1 MRMAERIQQ
10 IRLACWVTLEDVE
23 AKTGFTKSQ
32 MVRLETGQEAPT
44 LEMLDTLAEALDVP
58 ILVFFYDT
66 AEPKSAP
73 RLEPRLALKEPGS
86 RMRRFGDI
94 GPVVEL
100 RQVGP
105 RGNQGMVR
113 GGRTSPHPRQAPIS
127 LQSHCV
133 ERQRGSTG

>member
-32 MVRLETGQEAPT
+32 MVRLETGQEVPT

-58 ILVFFYDT
+58 IFVFFYDT

-73 RLEPRLALKEPGS
+73 RLVCCNTQFFTMPAATTTK
-86 RMRRFGDI
+86 I
-94 GPVVEL
+94 EL
-100 RQVGP
+100 P
-105 RGNQGMVR
+105 N
-113 GGRTSPHPRQAPIS
+113 AD
-127 LQSHCV
+127 
-133 ERQRGSTG
+133 

>member
-23 AKTGFTKSQ
+23 AKTGFTKRQ
-32 MVRLETGQEAPT
+32 MVRLETGQEVPT

-73 RLEPRLALKEPGS
+73 RLEPRLALKELTQECDGLATS
-86 RMRRFGDI
+86 VLLSKSDRSVLEVIKAWSGATARALTRDRRPSPC
-94 GPVVEL
+94 GPIV
-100 RQVGP
+100 
-105 RGNQGMVR
+105 
-113 GGRTSPHPRQAPIS
+113 
-127 LQSHCV
+127 
-133 ERQRGSTG
+133 